1 LRPSE
6 LLMALSDWVFVE
18 TTIWIMAFLT
28 AYKEVKILSKYLVR
42 AARRTLL
49 LLIYRRQKQN
59 KNYLWGW
66 GEQKHKKRKKILST
80 FLSSNDSNLS
90 FRRKQSSNF
99 IIANCKTCFFLSIL
113 GSSLYSCHDIN
124 CLIKHSLR
132 MNNVMW
138 VIWVIRAMWV
148 MWVIWVIWVIW
159 VRHNL
164 SSKARVD
171 LLCLTGLNLFWID
184 CRFVPP
190 TINGVFFAFLSQRFI
205 FSA

>member
-1 LRPSE
+1 
-6 LLMALSDWVFVE
+6 
-18 TTIWIMAFLT
+18 MAFLT

-99 IIANCKTCFFLSIL
+99 IIANCKTWFFSLYPWIITVFLSRYQLFNKAFI
-113 GSSLYSCHDIN
+113 DN
-124 CLIKHSLR
+124 EQR
-132 MNNVMW
+132 NVSDMSY
-138 VIWVIRAMWV
+138 VSNMSNVSDMSYVSNI
-148 MWVIWVIWVIW
+148 
-159 VRHNL
+159 
-164 SSKARVD
+164 S
-171 LLCLTGLNLFWID
+171 
-184 CRFVPP
+184 
-190 TINGVFFAFLSQRFI
+190 
-205 FSA
+205 